1 MQICVLLATA
11 SAATLSCAAL
21 LHAQEAG
28 LRGTI
33 TESAVS
39 HLLLEQMLRQRRAAE
54 AEAAEVGSHNP
65 PTTYQPVSAGAVPDQ
80 PANPSGL
87 FSEPPGTEN
96 FDAAAAPVRS
106 RPPMTA
112 RQRAEE
118 ARMRL
123 MSPPGATAARPAPT
137 RSRPTTSR
145 PPSFARV
152 RSIPN
157 SKPGRVR
164 NRCAKAPSRHASD
177 NPTKTRSSPS
187 ASAWAASC
195 SGRASNR
202 ASSPPRTPIRAP
214 ADGQPCCRKPLL
226 RLNAASDWETHSATI
241 NAYGGFRKTL
251 SGQEVKDLAGGI
263 DGTLELEFADDLRA
277 TGGLGYTVS
286 PESATSPVVI
296 AGPAE
301 RATLQTIDLGLG
313 LEKDIG
319 NLRLGLA
326 GEATREIYGNADLPG
341 GGTLSQKDRNSTLY
355 AGTLRVGYELSPALT
370 PFGEVEYG
378 RRVYDLKFDAAGFQR
393 SSNIMGARA
402 GVELDMGEKFGG
414 ELSAGWISENYDDDR
429 LNTISAATIAADL
442 RWSPMRGTIVGL
454 NGTTAVEGSTTPDE
468 SGSVLY
474 AGRLG
479 VERQMRADLTGL
491 AAVGLGWRDYPGTG
505 DHELGLTA
513 EAGLTWWLN
522 RYAGLTGRLRHETM
536 NSTLPGRDSTTNSV
550 FLGVNVQR

>member
-1 MQICVLLATA
+1 MLLATA
-11 SAATLSCAAL
+11 SAATLSCAAF

-28 LRGTI
+28 LRGTV

-39 HLLLEQMLRQRRAAE
+39 HLLLGQMLRERRAAE
-54 AEAAEVGSHNP
+54 AEAAEAGSQNP
-65 PTTYQPVSAGAVPDQ
+65 PATYQPVSAGAVPDQ
-80 PANPSGL
+80 PGNSSTL
-87 FSEPPGTEN
+87 FSEPPGAESN
-96 FDAAAAPVRS
+96 FDTPAAPI
-106 RPPMTA
+106 RPATTA

-118 ARMRL
+118 ARLRL
-123 MSPPGATAARPAPT
+123 MSPPGAAAARPANPVET
-137 RSRPTTSR
+137 DDIMTAVVRQGPVDSELQGGQGPESVRQGAIEARQRQPDENPFEAVGIRLGSFVLRSGLEQGIVATSNANSSANGQSAVLSETT
-145 PPSFARV
+145 V
-152 RSIPN
+152 
-157 SKPGRVR
+157 
-164 NRCAKAPSRHASD
+164 
-177 NPTKTRSSPS
+177 
-187 ASAWAASC
+187 
-195 SGRASNR
+195 
-202 ASSPPRTPIRAP
+202 
-214 ADGQPCCRKPLL
+214 

-241 NAYGGFRKTL
+241 NAYGGFRRTL

-263 DGTLELEFADDLRA
+263 DGALELEFADDLRA
-277 TGGLGYTVS
+277 TGGLAYTVS

-301 RATLQTIDLGLG
+301 RATLQTIDAALG

-326 GEATREIYGNADLPG
+326 GEATSEIYGNADLPG
-341 GGTLSQKDRNSTLY
+341 GATLSQKDRNSTLY
-355 AGTLRVGYELSPALT
+355 AGTFRLGYELSPAIT

-378 RRVYDLKFDAAGFQR
+378 RRIYDQTFDTAGFER
-393 SSNIMGARA
+393 SSNVVGVRA

-414 ELSAGWISENYDDDR
+414 ELSAGWMSENFDDDR
-429 LNTISAATIAADL
+429 LNTVSAATVAADL
-442 RWSPMRGTIVGL
+442 RWSPLRGTIVRL
-454 NGTTAVEGSTTPDE
+454 NGTTGVEGSTTPGE

-491 AAVGLGWRDYPGTG
+491 ATVGLGWRDYPGTG

-513 EAGLTWWLN
+513 EAGLTWWLS

-536 NSTLPGRDSTTNSV
+536 NSTLPGRDSTTNSI